1 MSDSDE
7 RAPVVFEQLAPSC
20 CDPTSG
26 CCDPAVEQQAPG
38 QAAEGA
44 RCVPP
49 PGGWQTGAFL
59 RGTVTTPGG
68 EAQVVATELDRS
80 DRLNAWK
87 VRWGLGRDSYAV
99 APGLYAVGAPG
110 PDSVVLVSANYKL
123 SFDALREELTGRDA
137 WILVLD
143 TKGINVWCAAGK
155 GTLGTDELVARVQA
169 TALGEVVSR
178 HRLIVPQLG
187 APGVSAHEVKRRC
200 GFRVVYGPVLA
211 RDLPA
216 FLDAGLK
223 ASPEQRRVRFPLLD
237 RVRLIPM
244 ELVMASKWALFVG
257 VALLLASGLSSEGY
271 ELDRVVGDGLPGLA
285 FVVVTTIL
293 AGALAP
299 ALLPWLPGRA
309 FAVKGAWIGAAAA
322 AGAASW
328 VASSPGSHWTGVAAW
343 ALLLPALASFVAM
356 NFTGAST
363 YTSLSGVTK
372 EMRVAVPLQ
381 ALATVVGVTLW
392 LVGRFVA

>member
-1 MSDSDE
+1 MRDGD
-7 RAPVVFEQLAPSC
+7 RRDPFELPTLPEPCCGPS
-20 CDPTSG
+20 TG
-26 CCDPAVEQQAPG
+26 CCNAAGDGRDKGGPG
-38 QAAEGA
+38 DDMVQPPGAEGA
-44 RCVPP
+44 P
-49 PGGWQTGAFL
+49 PGAYVQETIA
-59 RGTVTTPGG
+59 TPGG
-68 EAQVVATELDRS
+68 EARVVGTDLVWADHLGG
-80 DRLNAWK
+80 WK
-87 VRWGLGRDSYAV
+87 VRWGLGRGGYAV
-99 APGLYAVGAPG
+99 APGLHAVGAPTA
-110 PDSVVLVSANYKL
+110 DSVVLVSANYKL
-123 SFDALREELTGRDA
+123 SFDALRKELAGRDA

-155 GTLGTDELVARVQA
+155 GTFGTDELVTRVEA

-178 HRLIVPQLG
+178 RRLVLPQLG

-216 FLDAGLK
+216 FLDAGMK
-223 ASPEQRRVRFPLLD
+223 ATPAQRTVRFPLLE
-237 RVRLIPM
+237 RVRLIPV
-244 ELVMASKWALFVG
+244 ELVMTPRWALYLG
-257 VALLLASGLSSEGY
+257 VVLLLASGIGVDGY
-271 ELDRVVGDGLPGLA
+271 ALDRVVADGLPSLGFILL
-285 FVVVTTIL
+285 TTAL

-309 FAVKGAWIGAAAA
+309 FALKGVWIGAPAA

-328 VASSPGSHWTGVAAW
+328 VAASPGSHWTSVAAW
-343 ALLLPALASFVAM
+343 ALMLPALASFVAM

-363 YTSLSGVTK
+363 YTSLSGVMK

-381 ALATVVGVTLW
+381 ALATFVGVTLW